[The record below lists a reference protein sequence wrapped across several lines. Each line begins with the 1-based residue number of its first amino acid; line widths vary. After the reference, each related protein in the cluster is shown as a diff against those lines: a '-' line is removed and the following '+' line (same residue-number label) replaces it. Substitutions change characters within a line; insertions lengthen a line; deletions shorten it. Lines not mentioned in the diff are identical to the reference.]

1 MVLTITEH
9 GHTNLRVLHCILY
22 TLKDYLIGNTPLK
35 RYLFLKT
42 LETTRK
48 NVLIGIFQDFKEFL

>member
-1 MVLTITEH
+1 MVLITEH

-22 TLKDYLIGNTPLK
+22 TLKDYLIGNAPLK

-48 NVLIGIFQDFKEFL
+48 NVLIGIFQDF